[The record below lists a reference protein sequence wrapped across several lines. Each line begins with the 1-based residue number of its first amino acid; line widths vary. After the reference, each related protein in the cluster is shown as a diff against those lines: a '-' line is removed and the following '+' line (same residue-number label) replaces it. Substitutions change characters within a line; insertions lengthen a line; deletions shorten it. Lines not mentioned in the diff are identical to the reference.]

1 MIGKKLESSKPV
13 PIFEVKELLK
23 EREADGELTYEQT
36 LANDYV
42 KKFSKLTKAKGPKLI
57 EALSPLVEDQELAV
71 KIADIMPVEIE
82 RLKLLFPKGT
92 NIDEA
97 KLKEIH
103 ELVLKYA
110 K

>member
-1 MIGKKLESSKPV
+1 MLGKKLESSKPV
-13 PIFEVKELLK
+13 PIFEVKEMLK

-42 KKFSKLTKAKGPKLI
+42 KKFSKLTKAKGIKLI
-57 EALSPLVEDQELAV
+57 EELTPLVEDQELAV
-71 KIADIMPVEIE
+71 KIADIMPAELE
-82 RLKLLFPKGT
+82 RLKLLIPKGMKVE
-92 NIDEA
+92 EA
-97 KLKEIH
+97 KLKEIF